1 MPGRRWYKALAGA
14 APPRP
19 LLPVPD
25 LYPIHPMPLGA
36 AEPSWGAA
44 GAADLPPLDPLA
56 LPQLVTAIP
65 GPLSQAWLRRL
76 KAVESPNVTAV
87 ASDFPIV
94 WQQARG
100 GAIRDVDGN
109 TLVDATSA
117 FGVALLGHGPDAV
130 RAAVHRQADQLLHG
144 MGDVHPPAVRI
155 ALLEK
160 LQEIAP
166 ADLGGA
172 VLCGG
177 GAEAVEVALKTALL
191 ATGKAGVIA
200 FSGAYHGLGH
210 GALDATA
217 RRDFRFPFAAQLAC
231 NTVWVPFP
239 HPLRPP
245 VGVAAADLLAYT
257 LARVEEL
264 LAHPAMGGVPIGAVL
279 VEPIQ
284 GRGGTVIPP
293 AGFLSGLRQLCD
305 RHGVLLVLD
314 EIYTGCCRTGS
325 WFACQSE
332 DVVPDI
338 LCVGKALGGGL
349 PIGACLGRPHVMA
362 CWGESQGEALHTS
375 TFLGHPLAAAAAL
388 ASLNA
393 LQDMG
398 MADLARSLGVSWL
411 AELSAALADH
421 PAVLQVRGRGLMLGI
436 ELRDWQGV
444 PAGQRA
450 WQVVTGCLRRGVV
463 VLPCGTLGEV
473 IQLTPPAVLSAE
485 QRSCIVQALVAALAD
500 TQASHG

>member
-1 MPGRRWYKALAGA
+1 MPDVQPPSPTLQLIP
-14 APPRP
+14 APPT
-19 LLPVPD
+19 
-25 LYPIHPMPLGA
+25 
-36 AEPSWGAA
+36 AA
-44 GAADLPPLDPLA
+44 GWASDPPALDPLS
-56 LPQLVTAIP
+56 LPVLVTAIP
-65 GPLSQAWLRRL
+65 GPLSRAWLRRL

-87 ASDFPIV
+87 TSDFPVV

-109 TLVDATSA
+109 VLVDATSA
-117 FGVALLGHGPDAV
+117 FGVALLGHSPDPV
-130 RAAVHRQADQLLHG
+130 RAAVHAQADQLLHG

-217 RRDFRFPFAAQLAC
+217 RRDFRFPFAAQLAG
-231 NTVWVPFP
+231 NTAWVPFP

-245 VGVAAADLLAYT
+245 VGVAAVDLLAHT
-257 LARVEEL
+257 LSRVEEL
-264 LAHPAMGGVPIGAVL
+264 LAHPAMGGVPVGAVL

-293 AGFLSGLRQLCD
+293 DGFLKGLRRLCD
-305 RHGVLLVLD
+305 RHGALLILD
-314 EIYTGCCRTGS
+314 EIYTGCCRTGA
-325 WFACQSE
+325 WFVCEAQG
-332 DVVPDI
+332 VVPDI
-338 LCVGKALGGGL
+338 LCIGKALGGGL
-349 PIGACLGRPHVMA
+349 PIGACLGRPKVMA
-362 CWGESQGEALHTS
+362 CWGESSGEALHTS

-393 LQDMG
+393 LQDLQ
-398 MADLARSLGVSWL
+398 MATTVAQQGHQWL
-411 AELSAALADH
+411 AELQAALGDH
-421 PAVLQVRGRGLMLGI
+421 PAVLQVRGRGLMIGV
-436 ELRDWQGV
+436 ELRDWQGI

-463 VLPCGTLGEV
+463 VLPCGTQGEV
-473 IQLTPPAVLSAE
+473 IQLTPPAVLSEA
-485 QRSCIVQALVAALAD
+485 QRGCVVQALAAALAE
-500 TQASHG
+500 TAGAHG

>member
-1 MPGRRWYKALAGA
+1 MSDVDLLESLPA
-14 APPRP
+14 A
-19 LLPVPD
+19 LLPPTPFD
-25 LYPIHPMPLGA
+25 PM
-36 AEPSWGAA
+36 
-44 GAADLPPLDPLA
+44 AADLPPLDPEA
-56 LPQLVTAIP
+56 LPHLSTAIP
-65 GPLSQAWLRRL
+65 GPRSQAWLRRL
-76 KAVESPNVTAV
+76 KAVESPNITAV
-87 ASDFPIV
+87 ASDFPVV

-100 GAIRDVDGN
+100 GAIRDIDGN
-109 TLVDATSA
+109 VLVDATSA
-117 FGVALLGHGPDAV
+117 FGVALLGHGPDRV
-130 RAAVHRQADQLLHG
+130 RAAVHRQADALLHG
-144 MGDVHPPAVRI
+144 MGDVHPPVVRI

-166 ADLGGA
+166 ADLTGA

-217 RRDFRFPFAAQLAC
+217 RRDFRYPFAAQLAG

-245 VGVAAADLLAYT
+245 VGVAAVDLLAHT
-257 LARVEEL
+257 LARVEEH

-293 AGFLSGLRQLCD
+293 AGFLAGLRQLCD
-305 RHGVLLVLD
+305 HYGVLLVLD
-314 EIYTGCCRTGS
+314 EIYTGCCRTGA
-325 WFACQSE
+325 WFACTAE
-332 DVVPDI
+332 GVVPDI
-338 LCVGKALGGGL
+338 LCIGKALGGGL
-349 PIGACLGRPHVMA
+349 PIGACLGRPTVMA
-362 CWGESQGEALHTS
+362 SWGESRGEALHTS

-393 LQDMG
+393 LQE
-398 MADLARSLGVSWL
+398 LGI
-411 AELSAALADH
+411 AELALRLGSQWLTDLQAALGDH

-436 ELRDWQGV
+436 ELRDWQGMT
-444 PAGQRA
+444 AGARA
-450 WQVVTGCLRRGVV
+450 WQVVTSCLRRGVV
-463 VLPCGTLGEV
+463 VLPCGTQGEV
-473 IQLTPPAVLSAE
+473 IQLTPPAVLTDD
-485 QRSCIVQALVAALAD
+485 QRACVVGALAAALAETCGD
-500 TQASHG
+500 HG